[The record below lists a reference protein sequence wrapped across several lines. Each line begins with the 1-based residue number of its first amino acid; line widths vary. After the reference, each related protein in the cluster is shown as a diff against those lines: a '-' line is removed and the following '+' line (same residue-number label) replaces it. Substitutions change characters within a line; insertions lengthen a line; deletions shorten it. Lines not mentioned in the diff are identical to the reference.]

1 MCESNNDRGNKTMKK
16 LIAAIIMIA
25 LSVFAAP
32 ASDSWT
38 NSTATLID
46 TPLPEIILSPL
57 AALDLMP
64 DPAPKPE
71 YASMNLDPNQV
82 TINPGHRYL
91 QRSLRGSAFGDTMFN
106 ANLLAMVALNVGDF
120 LSTSEALKY
129 PGLAEGNPMMKPF
142 VKNPY
147 TFAAVKVGLTALTY
161 VSLKGLYKKSK
172 PMAWIAATAA
182 NLFLGYVVS
191 NNYRMIGMA
200 KGI

>member
-1 MCESNNDRGNKTMKK
+1 MSKDRGNKTMKK
-16 LIAAIIMIA
+16 LIAAAVMIA
-25 LSVFAAP
+25 ISVFAAP
-32 ASDSWT
+32 AFASDSLT
-38 NSTATLID
+38 NAEATLLM
-46 TPLPEIILSPL
+46 TPLPEMIPSPL
-57 AALDLMP
+57 AALDLLP

-82 TINPGHRYL
+82 AINPGHRYL
-91 QRSLRGSAFGDTMFN
+91 QKGFRGSAFGNTMFD

-147 TFAAVKVGLTALTY
+147 VFAAVKVGMTALTY
-161 VSLKGLYKKSK
+161 VSLKGLYKKNK
-172 PMAWIAATAA
+172 AMGWIAATAA

-191 NNYRMIGMA
+191 NNYRMIGLA
-200 KGI
+200 KGM